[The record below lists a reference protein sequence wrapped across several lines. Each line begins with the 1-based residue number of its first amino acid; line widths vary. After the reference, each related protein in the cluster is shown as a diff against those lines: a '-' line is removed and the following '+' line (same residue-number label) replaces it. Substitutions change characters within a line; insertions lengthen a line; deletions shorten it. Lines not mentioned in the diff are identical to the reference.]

1 LPDTNGDK
9 NNVKK
14 FILIVMVV
22 FAILMLPLLGGSI
35 IWMLDGAD
43 GLDVDGMARVN
54 GRPAETITVGD
65 GWQYY
70 GGDAGGNRY
79 SDLGQINRGNVAH
92 LSVAWQYRT
101 GDLENRPEAI
111 RQSATEGTPLLVE
124 DSLVFCTPF
133 NEVIAVHPGTGEEL
147 WRFDPQINLQQD
159 PANQYVCRGVAYW
172 QDTARGDNCSSRILM
187 GTNDARLIAI
197 DAKDG
202 SRCTG
207 FGDNG
212 EVRIDPGMELW
223 WEGEFQITSP
233 PVVVGDTVIVGS
245 AIGDNARVEAPAGT
259 VRAFDVRSGAARWQ
273 WDPIPRSPDN
283 PASAT
288 WQGKQPPREGHA
300 NVWAPMSAD
309 HERGLVF
316 LPTSSPSPD
325 FYGGLRPG
333 DNQHANSVVALQADS
348 GEMAWSFQTVHH
360 DVWDYDLA
368 SQPGLYSV
376 WKDGRSHDVVAQAT
390 KTGFIFVLDR
400 DTGEPFLPIE
410 ERPVP
415 QTGVKGE
422 RLSPT
427 QPFPV
432 ETPPL
437 VPSEITGDDAFG
449 ITWFDKRQ
457 CRKRIEASVAQG
469 LYTPPSEQGTLLYPF
484 TGGGANWGSTAF
496 DPGRNLLVVNMSNI
510 AHHVMLFESE
520 ELKNI
525 RKVFHDQEVSPQQG
539 APYGMKREMLMSKLG
554 LPCTSPPWGII
565 AGVDLATGR
574 IVWRKTLGTTEDLS
588 PGPGTKL
595 GTPNLGGPVV
605 TAGGLV
611 FIAAALD
618 NYLRA
623 FNLENGEELWK
634 GRLPAGGQATPMT
647 YEWEGRQYVVI
658 FAGGYSRIGSKLGD
672 YLVAFNLPE

>member
-1 LPDTNGDK
+1 
-9 NNVKK
+9 VKK
-14 FILIVMVV
+14 FILIVLVV

-309 HERGLVF
+309 QERGLVF

-390 KTGFIFVLDR
+390 KTGLIFVLDR

-415 QTGVKGE
+415 QTGMKGE

-432 ETPPL
+432 ETPPPL

-520 ELKNI
+520 EY
-525 RKVFHDQEVSPQQG
+525 SQG
-539 APYGMKREMLMSKLG
+539 LSRPGS
-554 LPCTSPPWGII
+554 I
-565 AGVDLATGR
+565 ASAGCALRHEAGDVDVEA
-574 IVWRKTLGTTEDLS
+574 
-588 PGPGTKL
+588 GPAVH
-595 GTPNLGGPVV
+595 P
-605 TAGGLV
+605 
-611 FIAAALD
+611 AALGNHRRRRPGD
-618 NYLRA
+618 RQDRMAQNTGHYRGSLAGTGNQTGHAQPGRSRHYRRRPGVYCSCAGQLFARLQPGKRRRTLERA
-623 FNLENGEELWK
+623 AP
-634 GRLPAGGQATPMT
+634 GRRP
-647 YEWEGRQYVVI
+647 
-658 FAGGYSRIGSKLGD
+658 GD
-672 YLVAFNLPE
+672 ADDL

>member
-1 LPDTNGDK
+1 M
-9 NNVKK
+9 KK
-14 FILIVMVV
+14 IVLIVLVV
-22 FAILMLPLLGGSI
+22 LAILMLPLLGGSM
-35 IWMLDGAD
+35 IWMLGGAD
-43 GLDVDGMARVN
+43 GLDIN
-54 GRPAETITVGD
+54 GTAQTINRPAESTSVGD
-65 GWQYY
+65 GWEYY

-79 SDLGQINRGNVAH
+79 SKLDQINPGNVTQ
-92 LSVAWQYRT
+92 LSVAWMYQT
-101 GDLENRPEAI
+101 GDLKNRPEAI
-111 RQSATEGTPLLVE
+111 HQSATEGTPLLVE

-133 NEVIAVHPGTGEEL
+133 NEVIAVDPGTGEEL
-147 WRFDPQINLQQD
+147 WRFDPQINLKQD
-159 PANQYVCRGVAYW
+159 PANQYVCRGVAHW
-172 QDTARGDNCSSRILM
+172 QDPAGNGNCSSRILM
-187 GTNDARLIAI
+187 GTNDARLVAI
-197 DAKDG
+197 DAKNG
-202 SRCTG
+202 SRCTD
-207 FGDNG
+207 FGNNG
-212 EVRIDPGMELW
+212 ELRIDPGMELW
-223 WEGEFQITSP
+223 WAGEFQITSP
-233 PVVVGDTVIVGS
+233 PVIVGDTVIIGS
-245 AIGDNARVEAPAGT
+245 AIGDNTRVEAPAGI

-273 WDPIPRSPDN
+273 WDPIPRSPEN

-288 WQGKQPPREGHA
+288 WQGEQPPREGHA

-325 FYGGLRPG
+325 FFGGLRPG
-333 DNQHANSVVALQADS
+333 DNQYANSVVALHADS

-376 WKDGRSHDVVAQAT
+376 WKNGRSHDVVAQAT
-390 KTGFIFVLDR
+390 KTGLIFVLDR
-400 DTGEPFLPIE
+400 DTGEPFLPVE

-415 QTGVKGE
+415 QNGARGE

-432 ETPPL
+432 ATPPL
-437 VPSEITGDDAFG
+437 VPDRVTADDAFG
-449 ITWFDKRQ
+449 ITWFDKHQ
-457 CRKRIEASVAQG
+457 CRKRIEESLAQG
-469 LYTPPSEQGTLLYPF
+469 LFTPPSEQGTLLYPF
-484 TGGGANWGSTAF
+484 TGGGANWGSAAF
-496 DPGRNLLVVNMSNI
+496 DPTRNLLVVNMNNM

-520 ELKNI
+520 ELKDI

-539 APYGMKREMLMSKLG
+539 APFGMKREMLMSKLG
-554 LPCTSPPWGII
+554 LPCTTPPWGII
-565 AGVDLATGR
+565 AGVDLATGK

-588 PGPGTKL
+588 PGLPVKL

-611 FIAAALD
+611 FIGAALD

-672 YLVAFNLPE
+672 HLVAFSLAE